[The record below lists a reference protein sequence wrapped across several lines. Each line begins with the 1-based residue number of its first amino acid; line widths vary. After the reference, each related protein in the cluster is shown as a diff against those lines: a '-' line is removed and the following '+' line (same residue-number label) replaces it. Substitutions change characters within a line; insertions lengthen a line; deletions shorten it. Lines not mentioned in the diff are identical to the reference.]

1 MYNSVMQTP
10 LRHIIGWSGLIVIVG
25 FVAVFMSFFFNLSGY
40 NINVRWVFI
49 PCIALTLFL
58 IPKVKDWIKK

>member
-1 MYNSVMQTP
+1 MQTP
-10 LRHIIGWSGLIVIVG
+10 LRHIIGWSGLIVIVSL
-25 FVAVFMSFFFNLSGY
+25 VAVFMLFFFNLSGY

-49 PCIALTLFL
+49 PCIALILFL

>member
-1 MYNSVMQTP
+1 MPTP
-10 LRHIIGWSGLIVIVG
+10 LRHIIGWSGLIIVVG
-25 FVAVFMSFFFNLSGY
+25 LVAEFMSFFFNLSGY
-40 NINVRWVFI
+40 DINVRWVFI

>member
-1 MYNSVMQTP
+1 MQTP
-10 LRHIIGWSGLIVIVG
+10 LRHIIGWSGLIVIVSL
-25 FVAVFMSFFFNLSGY
+25 VAVFMSFFFSLSGY

-49 PCIALTLFL
+49 PCIALILFL

>member
-1 MYNSVMQTP
+1 MQTT
-10 LRHIIGWSGLIVIVG
+10 LRYIIGWSGLIVVVVFIAG
-25 FVAVFMSFFFNLSGY
+25 FMSFFFNLSGY

-58 IPKVKDWIKK
+58 IPKVKEWIKK

>member
-1 MYNSVMQTP
+1 MQTP
-10 LRHIIGWSGLIVIVG
+10 LRHIIGWSGLIIIAG
-25 FVAVFMSFFFNLSGY
+25 FVAKFMLFFLNLSGY
-40 NINVRWVFI
+40 DINVRWVFI

>member
-1 MYNSVMQTP
+1 MQSS
-10 LRHIIGWSGLIVIVG
+10 LRRIIGWSGLIVIVG
-25 FVAVFMSFFFNLSGY
+25 FVAEFMSFFFNLSGY

>member
-1 MYNSVMQTP
+1 MQRP
-10 LRHIIGWSGLIVIVG
+10 LRHIIGWSCLIIVVG
-25 FVAVFMSFFFNLSGY
+25 FVAKFMSFFFNLSGY
-40 NINVRWVFI
+40 DINVRWIFI

>member
-1 MYNSVMQTP
+1 MQRP
-10 LRHIIGWSGLIVIVG
+10 LRHVIGWSGLIIIVG
-25 FVAVFMSFFFNLSGY
+25 FVAEFMLFFFNLSGY
-40 NINVRWVFI
+40 DINVRWVFI